1 MSDEVQ
7 IGSLRLK
14 FLIDDAENGG
24 KLTMFDM
31 TVPEQARYRRLRAFV
46 VLPGGGINAPFTS
59 VGDIDA
65 WKWKRVGLRMD
76 DTSGKFA
83 LVVLRAKQVRVHHK
97 RTKHE
102 YVFRIS
108 DNRIEVAECL
118 LHPNHAAP
126 VDPRDY
132 REEAQAAAEWFV
144 EKRSR
149 VSANILDDQP
159 RSGWVAA

>member
-1 MSDEVQ
+1 M
-7 IGSLRLK
+7 
-14 FLIDDAENGG
+14 
-24 KLTMFDM
+24 
-31 TVPEQARYRRLRAFV
+31 RAFV
-46 VLPGGGINAPFTS
+46 VFDRDKPGSRSRQYGFTSASARFILIALPGGGINFPFTS

-65 WKWKRVGLRMD
+65 WTWKRVGLRMD

-149 VSANILDDQP
+149 VSANVLDDQP

>member
-1 MSDEVQ
+1 M
-7 IGSLRLK
+7 R
-14 FLIDDAENGG
+14 
-24 KLTMFDM
+24 T
-31 TVPEQARYRRLRAFV
+31 FV
-46 VLPGGGINAPFTS
+46 VFDRDKPSSDPANVHQRSARFILIALPGGGINVPFTS

-149 VSANILDDQP
+149 VSANVLDDQP